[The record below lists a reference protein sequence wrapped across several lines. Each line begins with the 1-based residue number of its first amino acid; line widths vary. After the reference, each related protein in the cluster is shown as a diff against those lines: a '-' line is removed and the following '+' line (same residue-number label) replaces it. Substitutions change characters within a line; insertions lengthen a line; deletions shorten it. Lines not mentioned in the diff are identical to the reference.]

1 MKPLKTIPTEYESEY
16 EEEEEES
23 ESEVRIPS
31 DVPSSER
38 QKHLDPITHAKIA

>member
-1 MKPLKTIPTEYESEY
+1 MKPLRTIPTEYESEY

-31 DVPSSER
+31 DVPSSE
-38 QKHLDPITHAKIA
+38 

>member
-31 DVPSSER
+31 DVPSSEW
-38 QKHLDPITHAKIA
+38 